1 MLKIDDKELIEHA
14 LAGGEYMAQLCRSQ
28 IAHICSLLG
37 PKYRSQADF
46 AEVVGRKRRR
56 NLTAEARK
64 KIALAQKRRW
74 AAWRKAHK

>member
-1 MLKIDDKELIEHA
+1 MLKIDEKELIEHA

-28 IAHICSLLG
+28 IAHICNLLG
-37 PKYRSQADF
+37 AKYRRSADL

-64 KIALAQKRRW
+64 KIALAQKKRW